1 MSIPNLFSC
10 AYRSMT
16 TRRMAVR
23 RLEEG
28 LQEEAPQ
35 GIQVPQDAQ
44 VPPQSDQVLIGGE
57 GNHFLAFPPDM
68 TNREIRETL
77 LSLSLAMTTHVPRDI
92 DPSLN
97 YMESIMRS
105 RLR

>member
-1 MSIPNLFSC
+1 MV
-10 AYRSMT
+10 
-16 TRRMAVR
+16 VR

-28 LQEEAPQ
+28 LKDKAPQ

-44 VPPQSDQVLIGGE
+44 VPPQSDQVPIGGE
-57 GNHFLAFPPDM
+57 GNHVLAFPPDM

-77 LSLSLAMTTHVPRDI
+77 LSLSLAMTTHVTRDI
-92 DPSLN
+92 DPRLN
-97 YMESIMRS
+97 YMESMMTS